1 MSKYEKC
8 PKCGKKGRF
17 ISRGY
22 DPSPERGPVENCRYC
37 NYTRRLAET
46 SLNVMTLTKA
56 QLEELMADTKDV
68 EIDIPGKGGQFAIRV
83 NGIDVSDAVSTVTF
97 DFENGT
103 TEIDWKMSWVA
114 AQEILDTFK

>member
-1 MSKYEKC
+1 MC
-8 PKCGKKGRF
+8 
-17 ISRGY
+17 
-22 DPSPERGPVENCRYC
+22 
-37 NYTRRLAET
+37 
-46 SLNVMTLTKA
+46 MTLTKA
-56 QLEELMADTKDV
+56 QLEELMANTKDV

-83 NGIDVSDAVSTVTF
+83 NGIDVSEAVSTVTF